1 MCQKQSNNNNND
13 NNYLKVNNDDFAYC
27 SILFLQKCELRCIFF
42 NKRKM
47 IIVFQLLLKC
57 IIIIVIGILISGDF
71 VHFYQG

>member
-42 NKRKM
+42 NKRKNDYSVSV
-47 IIVFQLLLKC
+47 IIKMHYYYCYWYSNQW
-57 IIIIVIGILISGDF
+57 
-71 VHFYQG
+71 